1 MTMVLSAVPI
11 APNFSDFSMTVLER
25 LLQPVWEVSSEA
37 IVVTTNEPDP
47 NDRKI
52 LYVNQ
57 AFTRVNGYTKEEAIG
72 QPLALVHGSETDPAI
87 LRKSEEQLREGR
99 SQEYSV
105 LHYRKDGSHY
115 QCITT
120 RAPLVDANGKSEYL
134 ISIWRVVAEARPTG
148 ADKVWQPGSVPLTLP
163 MPLHELRLGQHP
175 RHLPSHP
182 ELDALKALW
191 VEVCGERAL
200 PNRRDFDLDVM
211 KRWAAHVSIAV
222 VTPDGRFQF
231 RLFGTEL
238 ANVYGRDL
246 TGCFLDELTPN
257 DLWLVVILHY
267 QEVVRT
273 RQPLFAPISISNGRW
288 YTEVSRLLLPL
299 SANSHV
305 NFIMSADYK
314 RDYL

>member
-1 MTMVLSAVPI
+1 MPQFPLWGLS
-11 APNFSDFSMTVLER
+11 
-25 LLQPVWEVSSEA
+25 
-37 IVVTTNEPDP
+37 
-47 NDRKI
+47 
-52 LYVNQ
+52 
-57 AFTRVNGYTKEEAIG
+57 
-72 QPLALVHGSETDPAI
+72 
-87 LRKSEEQLREGR
+87 
-99 SQEYSV
+99 
-105 LHYRKDGSHY
+105 SH
-115 QCITT
+115 
-120 RAPLVDANGKSEYL
+120 S
-134 ISIWRVVAEARPTG
+134 
-148 ADKVWQPGSVPLTLP
+148 
-163 MPLHELRLGQHP
+163 
-175 RHLPSHP
+175 

-211 KRWAAHVSIAV
+211 KRWAPHVSVAV

-246 TGCFLDELTPN
+246 TGCFLDELTPD

-273 RQPLFAPISISNGRW
+273 RQPLFAPISVTNGRW

-305 NFIMSADYK
+305 NFIMAADLGAITCSCPKRRSAEISFPT
-314 RDYL
+314 RDLGILGLRQ